1 MNRLMELLAVVA
13 VMGTFA
19 GSAAAQQQQQYQP
32 DGFYIRN
39 GQVTTWGQGSVFSW
53 GPNGTTS
60 ADQTGGWTM
69 GPNGFGDWSGPVAI
83 GPDGQ
88 PVIVPAIPTVPGW

>member
-1 MNRLMELLAVVA
+1 MNRLMDLLATVAVVA
-13 VMGTFA
+13 TFA
-19 GSAAAQQQQQYQP
+19 GSAAAQQQQP
-32 DGFYIRN
+32 DGFYISPN

-60 ADQTGGWTM
+60 ADQSGGWTN
-69 GPNGFGDWSGPVAI
+69 GPQGFGDWSGPIAI

-88 PVIVPAIPTVPGW
+88 PVIVPAIPDAPGW